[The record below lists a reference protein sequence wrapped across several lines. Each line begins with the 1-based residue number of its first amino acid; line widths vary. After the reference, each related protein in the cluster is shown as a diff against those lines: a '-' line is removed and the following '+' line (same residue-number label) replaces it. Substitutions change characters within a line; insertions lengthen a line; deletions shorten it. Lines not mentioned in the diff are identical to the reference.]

1 MMQQFYFGAYV
12 ASLYV
17 YTMNSKSS
25 MLTRKKEVSNISL
38 EWINYLYYIGTKEC
52 YLKVNINSQ

>member
-1 MMQQFYFGAYV
+1 MMQQFYFGAYA

-25 MLTRKKEVSNISL
+25 MLTRKKEVSNIL
-38 EWINYLYYIGTKEC
+38 EWINYLYSIGAKEC